1 MIRIL
6 KPIKK
11 GRRNTIN
18 QIALCPI
25 MLFCFKLGNVST
37 IGSKVVEIIFN
48 NIYTQKTKITR
59 SLQLSFYTYLE
70 SLGVEI
76 WKNITHS
83 SEFAFDV
90 SCLQKER
97 RSCTSCTILIQTNN
111 IRLSY
116 KEERERWAHQAL
128 LFVLLITCS

>member
-1 MIRIL
+1 
-6 KPIKK
+6 
-11 GRRNTIN
+11 
-18 QIALCPI
+18 

-48 NIYTQKTKITR
+48 NIYTQKQKITR

-90 SCLQKER
+90 SCLQK
-97 RSCTSCTILIQTNN
+97 
-111 IRLSY
+111 
-116 KEERERWAHQAL
+116 
-128 LFVLLITCS
+128 